1 MRGVL
6 TDRDKNKLS
15 LVVKHNRQRI
25 FKGIT
30 GVVNKLATI
39 IRFVPEL
46 LTFFYFF
53 SVPEKL
59 RLHLYVIYKYLKNV
73 SYSMD
78 FD

>member
-15 LVVKHNRQRI
+15 MVL
-25 FKGIT
+25 
-30 GVVNKLATI
+30 NKTDRATI